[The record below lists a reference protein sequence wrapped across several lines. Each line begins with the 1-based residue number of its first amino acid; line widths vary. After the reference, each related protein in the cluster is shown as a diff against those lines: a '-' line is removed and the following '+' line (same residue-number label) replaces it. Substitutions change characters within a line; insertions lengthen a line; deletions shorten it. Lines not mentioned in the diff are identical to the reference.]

1 MDAAAARETLGL
13 SGVVTERKL
22 RQRYR
27 RLVLRYH
34 PDKPRGDRE
43 RFQRI
48 NDAYRVLERHLHA
61 GGPTDALGICRQCRR
76 RPAWRRGLDR
86 NAYCRDCLV
95 YAGGTSP
102 APRPARGRGALHHL
116 DPGQC
121 GRVRLPADVSRH
133 PTSGVGD
140 HRSRRGGSRIGRAG
154 HHRDRHRRGRIAPV
168 VRGDVSQWFSQL
180 RTDLRASGRRT
191 RTLGVPRRSRLYS
204 RVK

>member
-95 YAGGTSP
+95 YAGGRRLLPGPP
-102 APRPARGRGALHHL
+102 A
-116 DPGQC
+116 
-121 GRVRLPADVSRH
+121 V
-133 PTSGVGD
+133 
-140 HRSRRGGSRIGRAG
+140 
-154 HHRDRHRRGRIAPV
+154 V
-168 VRGDVSQWFSQL
+168 VRCIISILANAVACVCLLMFLATQRPVWGITGLVAGVAGLVALAITAIAIGEVVS
-180 RTDLRASGRRT
+180 
-191 RTLGVPRRSRLYS
+191 PRRSR
-204 RVK
+204 RR